1 MKISAKAWL
10 LTTDLLRKQRR
21 GEAPQ
26 NTHNGRCL
34 LVMFA
39 TSLLPARNKNA
50 RCLYCGVILCIS
62 ARTLRLIDICVWLK
76 DHAIEISVI
85 DCMLLRGNYSPL
97 RGRFSVTEKQVSAH

>member
-1 MKISAKAWL
+1 MGENKGVE
-10 LTTDLLRKQRR
+10 KQHRI
-21 GEAPQ
+21 
-26 NTHNGRCL
+26 HNGRCL

-62 ARTLRLIDICVWLK
+62 ARTLRLIDLCVWLE

-85 DCMLLRGNYSPL
+85 DCMFPTGAIVAL
-97 RGRFSVTEKQVSAH
+97 SVGVSV